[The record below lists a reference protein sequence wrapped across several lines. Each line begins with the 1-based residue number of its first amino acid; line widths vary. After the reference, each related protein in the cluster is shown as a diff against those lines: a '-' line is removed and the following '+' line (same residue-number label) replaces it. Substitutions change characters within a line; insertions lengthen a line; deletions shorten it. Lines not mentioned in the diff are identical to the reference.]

1 MGSQDLELARSFNE
15 DVVERY
21 GRRFV
26 EFLVESIEIP
36 SHPLRALDLACGTG
50 YGTLPILAALPE
62 GSTVVALSDDR
73 FRLKEFHKVLSA
85 QLRRKI
91 FPRKE
96 NLQRL
101 PFAKAT
107 FDLVWACYPTRLP
120 ENIKPILLQALRVLR
135 PGGQLLLCVPLRS
148 SFIELMQ
155 ALGSTSS
162 TDSSHTIQRMV
173 ADTAHLNDADEWSKL
188 LIQCGGTTVRVE
200 RTRVEIKVEPPA
212 SKDRL
217 ITQHLR
223 TMWLGGSGTTEIEPL
238 LDAAIE
244 EPLSV
249 TVHVGCVSAQRG
261 ALDESNP

>member
-1 MGSQDLELARSFNE
+1 MSSPDLELARSFNA

-26 EFLVESIEIP
+26 EFLVESLEIP
-36 SHPLRALDLACGTG
+36 SHPVRALDIACGTG
-50 YGTLPILAALPE
+50 YGTLPIFAALPE

-73 FRLKEFHKVLSA
+73 FRLKEFHKVLEPK
-85 QLRRKI
+85 LRRAI

-107 FDLVWACYPTRLP
+107 FDLVWACYPTHLP
-120 ENIKPILLQALRVLR
+120 TEIKPVLLQALRVLR

-148 SFIELMQ
+148 SFLELMQ
-155 ALGSTSS
+155 ALGSAASA
-162 TDSSHTIQRMV
+162 DSSHTIQRLV
-173 ADTAHLNDADEWSKL
+173 ADTTHLNDADEWSKL
-188 LIQCGGTTVRVE
+188 LIQCGGTTVGVE
-200 RTRVEIKVEPPA
+200 RTRLEIEIEPPA

-217 ITQHLR
+217 IVQHLR
-223 TMWLGGSGTTEIEPL
+223 TMWLGGSGSTEIEPL
-238 LDAAIE
+238 LDAAIA

-249 TVHVGCVSAQRG
+249 TVHVGCVRAQRG